1 MHVKYYNVLYIFVG
15 SQWAADDADPHSLH
29 RHLIVKEIVDLIKS
43 YEPLAT
49 A

>member
-1 MHVKYYNVLYIFVG
+1 MHVKYYKVLYIFVG
-15 SQWAADDADPHSLH
+15 SQWAADPHSLH